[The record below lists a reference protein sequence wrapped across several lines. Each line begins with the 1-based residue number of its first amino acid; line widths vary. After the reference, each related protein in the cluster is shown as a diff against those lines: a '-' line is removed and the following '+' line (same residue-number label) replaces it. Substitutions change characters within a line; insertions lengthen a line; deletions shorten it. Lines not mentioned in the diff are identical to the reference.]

1 MKTLR
6 VYIGI
11 VIAFVLTGC
20 GEKIQSGGPMTR
32 EQALVESEL
41 KLPLASSAQDVYFYL
56 IDRGSQDHDLFLR
69 YKADASDIKSEIA
82 KEWEF
87 RAEFL
92 NRQGLTFSQP
102 IMDRVG
108 FSKRKT
114 WIWNVRPPAWWKP
127 QEIRKGFYTGTE
139 GFDSQHFWVDEE
151 SNTVYFHQFF

>member
-6 VYIGI
+6 GYIGI

-32 EQALVESEL
+32 EQALAESEL

-87 RAEFL
+87 RSSFAKSRGRDITL
-92 NRQGLTFSQP
+92 P
-102 IMDRVG
+102 ITD
-108 FSKRKT
+108 KTNYQQHKT
-114 WIWNVRPPAWWKP
+114 WSVRTTPSWWKP
-127 QEIRKGFYTGTE
+127 QDIRRGFFSGTE
-139 GFDSQHFWVDEE
+139 GFEPKSFWVDEDT
-151 SNTVYFHQFF
+151 NTVYFHQIF